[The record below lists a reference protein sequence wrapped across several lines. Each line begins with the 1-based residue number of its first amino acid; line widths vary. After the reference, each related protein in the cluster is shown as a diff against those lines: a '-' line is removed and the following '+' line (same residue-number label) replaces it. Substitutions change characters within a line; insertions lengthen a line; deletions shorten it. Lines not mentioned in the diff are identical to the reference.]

1 MADDRILAQ
10 RPSEWTWVRGLFCV
24 ILLVGCSGGD
34 NPPASSSSP
43 PTTPGAPASGPFN
56 QGTGFNGSVYKILLA
71 EDGSGDIYVCGSFTS
86 YNGSPASGLIRL
98 HPDGSVANRFDFDGN
113 VGAIALTRTG
123 GGELYV
129 AGGGVDGPFS
139 HLNGEPVPPLV
150 RLTPSG
156 ALDPGFSFT
165 AQFAP
170 SASSVSGAIAVAEDG
185 SGDLYA
191 VYIGPSVD
199 CEQCG
204 YAFQIARLNADG
216 SLDPAF
222 STRNGFP
229 GGLIGALLP
238 TSNGKLYVGG
248 SMSTYNGV
256 SVPSLLRLNADGTPD
271 PTFMADVG
279 TMGNVPAVVAMVPAR
294 DGTQDVYAGLW
305 LGSIR
310 VQPTGARDTAYEET
324 VDLLTFAITPTGDGT
339 NDVWV
344 GGVSRG
350 DNRHLKRVN
359 RTGTVVSTFKEPDLD
374 AEVYTI
380 VPILDGTRDF
390 YIGGLFTTYNGI
402 AVNHFA
408 RVHADGSQASVVST
422 P

>member
-1 MADDRILAQ
+1 MTPYGLSSVAAFNTSLLLLMFLA
-10 RPSEWTWVRGLFCV
+10 
-24 ILLVGCSGGD
+24 GCGGGD
-34 NPPASSSSP
+34 NPPPASSSNP
-43 PTTPGAPASGPFN
+43 PTTPGIGPGTAFN
-56 QGTGFNGSVYKILLA
+56 QGSGFDGRFISKIVLA

-86 YNGSPASGLIRL
+86 YNGLAANGLIRL
-98 HPDGSVANRFDFDGN
+98 HPDGSVANRFGFDGN

-129 AGGGVDGPFS
+129 AGGGADESFT
-139 HLNGEPVPPLV
+139 HFNGEPVPPLV
-150 RLTPSG
+150 RLTRSG

-170 SASSVSGAIAVAEDG
+170 SASMVSGAIAVAEDG
-185 SGDLYA
+185 SGDLYT
-191 VYIGPSVD
+191 VYTGPALD
-199 CEQCG
+199 CDQCG

-216 SLDPAF
+216 SIDPAF

-229 GGLIGALLP
+229 GALIAALLP

-248 SMSTYNGV
+248 SLGTYNGA
-256 SVPSLLRLNADGTPD
+256 SAPSLLRLNVDGTLD
-271 PTFMADVG
+271 STFMADVG
-279 TMGNVPAVVAMVPAR
+279 SMESVPTVVALVPAG
-294 DGTQDVYAGLW
+294 DGTQDLYAGLW

-310 VQPTGARDTAYEET
+310 VQPTGALDTAYART
-324 VDLLTFAITPTGDGT
+324 VDVLTFAITPTGDGT

-350 DNRHLKRVN
+350 DNRHLKRFN
-359 RTGTVVSTFKEPDLD
+359 RSGAVVSTFQEPNLD

-380 VPILDGTRDF
+380 VPAQDGTRDF
-390 YIGGLFTTYNGI
+390 YIGGLFTTYNGV

-408 RVHADGSQASVVST
+408 RVHADGSLASVVSGGS
-422 P
+422 

>member
-1 MADDRILAQ
+1 
-10 RPSEWTWVRGLFCV
+10 
-24 ILLVGCSGGD
+24 
-34 NPPASSSSP
+34 
-43 PTTPGAPASGPFN
+43 
-56 QGTGFNGSVYKILLA
+56 LA

-86 YNGSPASGLIRL
+86 YNGSPANGLIRL
-98 HPDGSVANRFDFDGN
+98 HSNGSVANRFAFDGN

-129 AGGGVDGPFS
+129 AGGGVDGSFS

-156 ALDPGFSFT
+156 ELDPGFSFT

-191 VYIGPSVD
+191 VYIGPAVD

-248 SMSTYNGV
+248 SLSTYNGA

-279 TMGNVPAVVAMVPAR
+279 TMGNVPAVVAMVPAG

-359 RTGTVVSTFKEPDLD
+359 RSGTVVSTFKEPNLD

-380 VPILDGTRDF
+380 VPIQDGTRDL
-390 YIGGLFTTYNGI
+390 YIGGLFTAYNGA

-408 RVHADGSQASVVST
+408 RVHTDGSLASVVN
-422 P
+422 

>member
-1 MADDRILAQ
+1 M
-10 RPSEWTWVRGLFCV
+10 V
-24 ILLVGCSGGD
+24 LLVGCGGGD
-34 NPPASSSSP
+34 SP
-43 PTTPGAPASGPFN
+43 PSASPGTNPGTTPGTGPQTAFN
-56 QGTGFNGSVYKILLA
+56 QGSGFDGSVFKILMA

-86 YNGSPASGLIRL
+86 YNGLSANGLIRL
-98 HPDGSVANRFDFDGN
+98 HPDGSVANRFGFDGN

-129 AGGGVDGPFS
+129 AGWVDESFT
-139 HLNGEPVPPLV
+139 HFNGEPVPPLV

-156 ALDPGFSFT
+156 ALDPAFSFT

-170 SASSVSGAIAVAEDG
+170 SAATASGAIAVAEDG

-191 VYIGPSVD
+191 VYSGPAVD
-199 CEQCG
+199 CDQCG
-204 YAFQIARLNADG
+204 YALQIARLNADG

-229 GGLIGALLP
+229 GGLIAALLP

-248 SMSTYNGV
+248 SLSTYNGA
-256 SVPSLLRLNADGTPD
+256 SVPSLLRLNVDGTPD
-271 PTFMADVG
+271 STFMADVG
-279 TMGNVPAVVAMVPAR
+279 SMMTVPTVLAMVPTG
-294 DGTQDVYAGLW
+294 DGTQDLYAGLW

-310 VQPTGARDTAYEET
+310 VQQTGARDTAYAPT
-324 VDLLTFAITPTGDGT
+324 VDVLTFAITPTGDGT
-339 NDVWV
+339 NDLWV
-344 GGVSRG
+344 GGVSRA

-359 RTGTVVSTFKEPDLD
+359 RSGAVVSTFQEPNLD

-380 VPILDGTRDF
+380 IPIQDGTRDF
-390 YIGGLFTTYNGI
+390 YIGGLFTTYNGA

-408 RVHADGSQASVVST
+408 RVHADGSLASVVN
-422 P
+422 